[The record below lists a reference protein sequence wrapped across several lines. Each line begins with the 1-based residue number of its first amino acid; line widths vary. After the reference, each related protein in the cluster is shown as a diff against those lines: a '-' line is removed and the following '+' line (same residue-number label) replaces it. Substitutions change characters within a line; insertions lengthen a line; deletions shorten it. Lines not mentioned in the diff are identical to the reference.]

1 MCSFVQ
7 MQIGQPVQFVEA
19 FIATTT
25 TGTRNTS
32 EIPSLQF
39 PTTRVP
45 VPPPSEERE
54 PLQVLSSG
62 AVAGIVIAI
71 LIVVILIM
79 AVVIVAIIALVL
91 GYRNSGR
98 MKLSLK
104 RQSSSFPQTYVHVLR
119 HDAGSHLTSEWQSM
133 PIMVKRNDYA
143 DLPTTGGNGSTNER
157 TEL

>member
-1 MCSFVQ
+1 

-32 EIPSLQF
+32 EIPTSLQF

-104 RQSSSFPQTYVHVLR
+104 RQSSSLPQTYVHVLR